1 MKAVSVLAEKR
12 PRRAD
17 RLEGAVATPTGPKFC
32 VVVTNPS
39 MREVGRV
46 ITAS

>member
-12 PRRAD
+12 PMRAD
-17 RLEGAVATPTGPKFC
+17 RLEGAVGAPTGSKLC
-32 VVVTNPS
+32 VVVNDPS